1 MALTDVRTDLV
12 ALLNRKDLRGN
23 PQLADTFLS
32 QGLSRIQR
40 LLRIPSMERSMV
52 VEAPNASVQS
62 FELPSD
68 LLQLQDVY
76 ASGVPL
82 ERKAFRQIA
91 MMNGV
96 SLTGAST
103 LYMTTLPALCSRY
116 YARVGASLY
125 LAPPMPQGGE
135 IVLTYYGSFA
145 PLVLDTD
152 ENEITLACPELLVY
166 AGLSF
171 GADYF
176 AMDQKDAWEARFQS
190 LMQEVQDAANQLDNT
205 GGPNVVQAP
214 HGDY

>member
-1 MALTDVRTDLV
+1 MSLLDVRTDMV

-32 QGLSRIQR
+32 QGMSRIQR

-62 FELPSD
+62 FELPND
-68 LLQLQDVY
+68 LLQIQDVY
-76 ASGVPL
+76 ANGVPL
-82 ERKAFRQIA
+82 EKRAYRQIA
-91 MMNGV
+91 LMQGV

-103 LYMTTLPALCSRY
+103 PSSWTMPTMCSRY
-116 YARVGASLY
+116 YARVGASLF
-125 LAPPMPQGGE
+125 LAPPMPLGGE
-135 IVLTYYGSFA
+135 IVLTYYGTFT
-145 PLVLDTD
+145 PLVADTD
-152 ENEITLACPELLVY
+152 ENEITQACPELLVY

-176 AMDQKDAWEARFQS
+176 AMDQANTWEARFQS
-190 LMQEVQDAANQLDNT
+190 LMQEVQDEADQLDNT